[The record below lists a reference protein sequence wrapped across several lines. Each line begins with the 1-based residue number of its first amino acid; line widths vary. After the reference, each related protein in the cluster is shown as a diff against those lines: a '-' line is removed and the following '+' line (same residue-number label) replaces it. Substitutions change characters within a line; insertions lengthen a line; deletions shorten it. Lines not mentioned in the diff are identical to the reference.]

1 MLCCVVMLSVF
12 MCTYQHCLR
21 CWLQVT
27 DIIAE
32 GYPAQQVLLQLQAA
46 VVPGAPGV
54 APSNV
59 PMSDKQRAGVCE
71 LLAESDK
78 DLIDGADEFLQLL
91 NIAGSVQQLLVS
103 S

>member
-1 MLCCVVMLSVF
+1 MQQSPGALQPNEGSAPCICCLS
-12 MCTYQHCLR
+12 
-21 CWLQVT
+21 LQVT

-46 VVPGAPGV
+46 VVPGAAGV
-54 APSNV
+54 ANTHEDL
-59 PMSDKQRAGVCE
+59 SDKQRAAICE

-91 NIAGSVQQLLVS
+91 NVSGNAQQILTAS
-103 S
+103 

>member
-1 MLCCVVMLSVF
+1 
-12 MCTYQHCLR
+12 LR
-21 CWLQVT
+21 LALLLLLLQVT

-46 VVPGAPGV
+46 VVPGAAGV